1 MSEQQSKPKSV
12 VVGGG
17 IVGVCCA
24 LYLQKEG
31 HQVWL
36 IDPAE
41 PGESTAKWSC
51 GQMAV
56 SEIIPLSK
64 PGILKRIPG
73 WLLDQKGPLALRPS
87 ALPAML
93 PWFLRFVANARH
105 SRIDAIAREMA
116 TLTHGVYQDYAPLLA
131 LCPGNTLLGQRPV
144 IEVFDTPRGLEA
156 ERAHFALREALGF
169 HAEPLDA
176 AAIAALEP
184 ALAGKFSHGL
194 LFPDWC
200 AVSDT
205 KGFIAALTAAFLRQG
220 GTRIDTGAV
229 SLTETHQ
236 RASGVTLRD
245 GRVLPADHIVIAAGT
260 GSRHFFQQL
269 GVRIP
274 LTGISGYQTL
284 LPQPDVEFRH
294 SVIYADGGFCFTPMT
309 RGLQIGGT
317 IEFAGPDAKPNYR
330 RAEIILEKA
339 RRLLPQLN
347 LAQKEFG
354 VGHRPFLPDTKPVID
369 RSRRLNNV
377 LMAFGH
383 GQLGLTLGATT
394 GRLIAD
400 LAGQRT
406 AAQDLTPFSA
416 YRFTQ
421 GDRA

>member
-1 MSEQQSKPKSV
+1 MSEQQIKQKSV

-41 PGESTAKWSC
+41 PGDSTAKWSC

-105 SRIDAIAREMA
+105 SRIDSIARAMA
-116 TLTHGVYQDYAPLLA
+116 TLTHEVYRDYAALLS
-131 LCPGNTLLGQRPV
+131 LCPDKSLLGQRPV

-156 ERAHFALREALGF
+156 ERAHFELRETLGF
-169 HAEPLDA
+169 HAETLDA
-176 AAIAALEP
+176 ASIADLEP

-205 KGFIAALTAAFLRQG
+205 KGFIAALTEAFIREG
-220 GTRIDTGAV
+220 GTRIDIEAAA
-229 SLTETHQ
+229 LTEANT
-236 RASGVTLRD
+236 RANGVSLRD
-245 GRVLPADHIVIAAGT
+245 GRILPADHVVIAAGT

-269 GVRIP
+269 GVQVP

-317 IEFAGPDAKPNYR
+317 IEFAGPDARPNFQ
-330 RAEIILEKA
+330 RAEIILQKA
-339 RRLLPQLN
+339 RNLLPQLN
-347 LAQKEFG
+347 ISEKEFG
-354 VGHRPFLPDTKPVID
+354 VGHRPFLPDTKPIID

-400 LAGQRT
+400 LAAQRPT
-406 AAQDLTPFSA
+406 EQDLAPFSA
-416 YRFTQ
+416 YRFME
-421 GDRA
+421 GDRT

>member
-1 MSEQQSKPKSV
+1 MSKQQLQQKSV

-31 HQVWL
+31 HKVWL
-36 IDPAE
+36 IDPAA
-41 PGESTAKWSC
+41 PGDSTAKWSC

-73 WLLDQKGPLALRPS
+73 WLLDQQGPLALRP
-87 ALPAML
+87 AAVPTIL
-93 PWFLRFVANARH
+93 PWFLRFIANARH
-105 SRIDAIAREMA
+105 SRINAIARAMA
-116 TLTHGVYQDYAPLLA
+116 TLTHEVYSDYAPLLA
-131 LCPGNTLLGQRPV
+131 LCPDKTLLGQRPV
-144 IEVFDTPRGLEA
+144 IEVFDTPRGLDA
-156 ERAHFALREALGF
+156 ERAHFQLREELGF
-169 HAEPLDA
+169 KAETLDA
-176 AAIAALEP
+176 AAIAELEP
-184 ALAGKFSHGL
+184 ALAGKFAHGL

-205 KGFIAALTAAFLRQG
+205 KGFIAEL
-220 GTRIDTGAV
+220 TGAFI
-229 SLTETHQ
+229 
-236 RASGVTLRD
+236 RD
-245 GRVLPADHIVIAAGT
+245 GGIRVDARAVAITEANGLANGVKLHDGRILPAEHVVVAAGT
-260 GSRHFFQQL
+260 GSRQFFSQL
-269 GVRIP
+269 GVRVP

-317 IEFAGPDAKPNYR
+317 IEFAGADARPNFR
-330 RAEIILEKA
+330 RAEIILQKA
-339 RRLLPQLN
+339 RTLLPQLN
-347 LAQKEFG
+347 IAEKEFG
-354 VGHRPFLPDTKPVID
+354 VGHRPFLPDTKPIID
-369 RSRRLNNV
+369 RSRRLKNV

-400 LAGQRT
+400 LAAQRAT
-406 AAQDLTPFSA
+406 AQDITPFSA
-416 YRFTQ
+416 YRFME

>member
-1 MSEQQSKPKSV
+1 MSKQQIQQNSV
-12 VVGGG
+12 VIGGG

-36 IDPAE
+36 IDPAK
-41 PGESTAKWSC
+41 PGDSTAKWSC

-73 WLLDQKGPLALRPS
+73 WLLDQKGPLALRP
-87 ALPAML
+87 AAVPTIL

-105 SRIDAIAREMA
+105 SRIDAIAQAMA
-116 TLTHGVYQDYAPLLA
+116 TLTHEVYRDYAPLLA
-131 LCPGNTLLGQRPV
+131 MCPDKSLMGQRPV
-144 IEVFDTPRGLEA
+144 IEVFDTLRGLEA
-156 ERAHFALREALGF
+156 ERKHLQLRETLGF
-169 HAEPLDA
+169 YTENLNASDIAE
-176 AAIAALEP
+176 LEP

-194 LFPDWC
+194 LFPDWR

-205 KGFIAALTAAFLRQG
+205 RGFIAALTEAFIRQG
-220 GTRIDTGAV
+220 GIRIETEAA
-229 SLTETHQ
+229 SLLETEQ
-236 RASGVTLRD
+236 QANGVKLRD
-245 GRVLPADHIVIAAGT
+245 GRILPAQHVVIAAGT
-260 GSRHFFQQL
+260 GSRHFFRQL
-269 GVRIP
+269 GVRVP

-317 IEFAGPDAKPNYR
+317 IEFAGPDAKPDFR
-330 RAEIILEKA
+330 RADIILQKA
-339 RRLLPQLN
+339 RQLVPQLN
-347 LAQKEFG
+347 IAAKEVG
-354 VGHRPFLPDTKPVID
+354 VGHRPFLPDTKPIID
-369 RSRRLNNV
+369 RSRRLKNV

-400 LAGQRT
+400 LAVQRPT
-406 AAQDLTPFSA
+406 AQDLSPFSA
-416 YRFTQ
+416 YRFME
-421 GDRA
+421 GEHA